1 MDPRRGRFP
10 SRARPSRGP
19 RAQAAERLSVHEYR
33 PRTAAAD
40 FRRSREIDHHGHLE
54 TRLSS
59 AQAQVLSGPS
69 LTKLIRCFGLYD
81 FKQVTSFCGARLESE
96 DIGRDFVPEAAWDR
110 MREDVTI
117 EPVRG
122 DGVDG
127 PPVAIT
133 ISYRGS
139 QPQTVAEVT
148 NALTSSYVRENEKM
162 RSNQAHGTAHFLAR
176 QLAEL
181 SVRLEVLESNAGAFK
196 MKHIEELPERL
207 DAYLEALDELRTQM
221 STNSEDRNRAGERRG
236 DLETDVE
243 VEGLGAE
250 AAALKQQIAR
260 YEARMEA
267 MPRVQQEY
275 QVLAREQETAY
286 EGYKSLAARL
296 REAELAA
303 SVEDMQIGERLRV
316 IERALPP
323 KDPIEPKR
331 AQLYALA
338 LVLALAAAT
347 LVVLMPG
354 VGSPLGR
361 GSVSPSDDGPPP
373 QGLPLA

>member
-1 MDPRRGRFP
+1 MLVPLVGLVL
-10 SRARPSRGP
+10 
-19 RAQAAERLSVHEYR
+19 RLPNVYR
-33 PRTAAAD
+33 STSTVLVLPQQISD
-40 FRRSREIDHHGHLE
+40 DLVRSTITDSLE

-117 EPVRG
+117 EPVPG
-122 DGVDG
+122 DGADG

-139 QPQTVAEVT
+139 QAQTVAEVT

-181 SVRLEVLESNAGAFK
+181 SVELEVLESKAGDFK
-196 MKHIEELPERL
+196 MRHIEELPERL
-207 DAYLEALDELRTQM
+207 DAYREALDELRTRM
-221 STNSEDRNRAGERRG
+221 STPSENRNRAGEHRG
-236 DLETDVE
+236 DLQADVE

-250 AAALKQQIAR
+250 AAVLNQEIAR
-260 YEARMEA
+260 YEARVEA
-267 MPRVQQEY
+267 VPRMQQQY
-275 QVLAREQETAY
+275 QALAREHETAY

-296 REAELAA
+296 TEAELAA
-303 SVEDMQIGERLRV
+303 SVEDLQIGEQLRV

-323 KDPIEPKR
+323 KVPIEPKR

-338 LVLALAAAT
+338 LLLALAAAS
-347 LVVLMPG
+347 LVVLAPG
-354 VGSPLGR
+354 VRSRLGQS
-361 GSVSPSDDGPPP
+361 SVFPHDDGPSP